1 MIVRTIVAFVL
12 PLAMLVACRSDRPA
26 ADTTAPPATT
36 APTEP
41 PAATVRGRV
50 VNVFPHDAGAFTQG
64 LVFHDGFLFE
74 STGQYGRSSL
84 RRVAPS
90 TGEVLQQRPLGFQY
104 FAEGLT
110 ELDGRLMQL
119 TWQARA
125 GFVYDRTTF
134 DLEDTFSYS
143 GEGWGLTDDGTR
155 LIMSDGS
162 DALRFL
168 DPVSFVETGRVR
180 VRDGSAPVVQL
191 NELEFVRGEVYA
203 NVWHAN
209 RIARID
215 PESGQVLGWI
225 DLAGLLAPGEVSD
238 PEAVL
243 NGIAYDEDEDRLFVT
258 GKYWP
263 KLFEIAVATD

>member
-1 MIVRTIVAFVL
+1 M
-12 PLAMLVACRSDRPA
+12 
-26 ADTTAPPATT
+26 
-36 APTEP
+36 
-41 PAATVRGRV
+41 
-50 VNVFPHDAGAFTQG
+50 
-64 LVFHDGFLFE
+64 
-74 STGQYGRSSL
+74 
-84 RRVAPS
+84 
-90 TGEVLQQRPLGFQY
+90 QQR
-104 FAEGLT
+104 
-110 ELDGRLMQL
+110 R
-119 TWQARA
+119 
-125 GFVYDRTTF
+125 
-134 DLEDTFSYS
+134 
-143 GEGWGLTDDGTR
+143 
-155 LIMSDGS
+155 S

-180 VRDGSAPVVQL
+180 VRDGSVPVVQL

-215 PESGQVLGWI
+215 PESGHVLGWI